1 MKQVFFSKVPCNEL
15 RDKMFPAG
23 VLQDGAAVLLR
34 ERQHGEILGDG
45 KGQWLKVHI
54 HLPKGGCKMLEKTTL
69 KTHHYHWEDPTLR
82 TVFLSSK
89 VWPNKLFEKLAR
101 KARKAP

>member
-1 MKQVFFSKVPCNEL
+1 
-15 RDKMFPAG
+15 MFPAG

-69 KTHHYHWEDPTLR
+69 KTHHHHWEDPTLR
-82 TVFLSSK
+82 TVFYHQKFGQINFLKNWPERHERHLDGFLMIDAYLMLSYL
-89 VWPNKLFEKLAR
+89 PL
-101 KARKAP
+101 